1 MYYLEIL
8 WNSLFG
14 WLPSVLSAILLL
26 LIALLLAY
34 IAKRIIKKLLN
45 KIDIDKY
52 AEKIGLTEE
61 GVGGAGSFIANLVWL
76 IVFLL
81 FLPGVLDR
89 LGMSN
94 VAQPITSLVSRFL
107 AYIPNIIAAI
117 VILAVG
123 LFIAKLVR
131 QLLTAVLK
139 KVKVDKLQEK
149 AGISSEEPT
158 TISSVIAN
166 IVYVIILIPVVI
178 AALEALNITAIS
190 NPAIGMLN
198 QIISYIPSIFA
209 AIAILAIG
217 IFIARVVG
225 KLLTEV
231 LSSIGT
237 DTLLEKAF
245 PEGSDSLKKFSLSKL
260 TGGLVKVIIIILFIV
275 EAVNVLRLDVLQAVG
290 ATIISYLPALISAVI
305 IMVVF
310 LFLATWLEKLILRK
324 SPKSK
329 LLATS
334 VKVLLIIFAVFMTL
348 NQLGLA
354 TSIVNAAFIIILSA
368 VAVAF
373 ALSFGI
379 GGRDF
384 AKNSL
389 KRLEDKS
396 YDQEDD
402 VEDNSEEN

>member
-1 MYYLEIL
+1 MRFY
-8 WNSLFG
+8 
-14 WLPSVLSAILLL
+14 VLLGNFMEQPLMVTISFIKILLL

-34 IAKRIIKKLLN
+34 IKKDYKKLLKKLTLISTPKN
-45 KIDIDKY
+45 
-52 AEKIGLTEE
+52 GLTEE
-61 GVGGAGSFIANLVWL
+61 GVGAGSFIANLVWL

-149 AGISSEEPT
+149 AGISSEETT

-275 EAVNVLRLDVLQAVG
+275 EAVNVLKLDVLQAVG

-305 IMVVF
+305 IMAVF

-389 KRLEDKS
+389 KKLEDKNC
-396 YDQEDD
+396 DKD
-402 VEDNSEEN
+402 VEDNSEEE